1 MISKSLQEADKK
13 YFMKN
18 TKAKMLLQKLQQT
31 ERQMDMLMTKRN
43 IQLAELFTF
52 TK

>member
-13 YFMKN
+13 LFMKN
-18 TKAKMLLQKLQQT
+18 TKAKMLPQKLNQT

-43 IQLAELFTF
+43 IQLAELFTLI
-52 TK
+52 K

>member
-18 TKAKMLLQKLQQT
+18 PRAKMLLQKITQT
-31 ERQMDMLMTKRN
+31 EKQMEMLTTKRD
-43 IQLAELFTF
+43 IQLAELFTI

>member
-13 YFMKN
+13 LFMKN
-18 TKAKMLLQKLQQT
+18 TKAKMLLHKLNQT
-31 ERQMDMLMTKRN
+31 EKQIEMLITKRD
-43 IQLAELFTF
+43 IQLAELFTI

>member
-31 ERQMDMLMTKRN
+31 EKQMDMLMTKRN
-43 IQLAELFTF
+43 IQLAELFTLI
-52 TK
+52 K

>member
-18 TKAKMLLQKLQQT
+18 TRAKMLLQKITQT
-31 ERQMDMLMTKRN
+31 EKQMEMLITKRN
-43 IQLAELFTF
+43 IQLAELFNLI
-52 TK
+52 K

>member
-1 MISKSLQEADKK
+1 MISKSIQEADKK

-18 TKAKMLLQKLQQT
+18 PRAKMLLQKINQT
-31 ERQMDMLMTKRN
+31 EKQMEMLITKRN

>member
-13 YFMKN
+13 YFIKN
-18 TKAKMLLQKLQQT
+18 TRAKMLLHKLQQT
-31 ERQMDMLMTKRN
+31 ERQMEMLITKRN